1 MKYRHNNY
9 KFMKAL
15 NKSLFGNGYADYRVH
30 TNNDRKM
37 HGKPMF
43 RYVSV
48 GRARRNSRRNIKFW
62 EYIAMYPERERAK
75 KIHATP
81 YCIRH

>member
-15 NKSLFGNGYADYRVH
+15 NKSLFGNKHENYRVR

-37 HGKPMF
+37 HGEPMQ

-48 GRARRNSRRNIKFW
+48 CRAKRNSKRNIKFW
-62 EYIAMYPERERAK
+62 EWILMYPEREG
-75 KIHATP
+75 
-81 YCIRH
+81 